1 MMFQT
6 HFSSSSEILMLNTID
21 FKYSL
26 SIEDDASLMH
36 HKIKRVVYK
45 VTSDKMSRHTRY
57 INRIMRRLID
67 NTSEQIRSLFERC
80 LQKKIQSTQFKS
92 AVTIVMQKS
101 DKKDYFNVKIYRSI
115 VLLDTLSKILKFIVF
130 ERLQNVVEA
139 CNSILNIQMRVCKH
153 RSTDTTLQLITEK
166 IYIVWSDIRRRVVS
180 LLSLNEKSA
189 FDNVMHSRLLHDIK
203 KRKVSRLLL
212 EFVKNFL
219 KDRRITITIDDYTT
233 MKCNV
238 NVNISQDSLLSLI
251 LYLFYNANL
260 LEACDDIKLRTSFTK
275 FVNDINILTYE
286 EFIKRNCRVLN
297 EIYDRCE

>member
-1 MMFQT
+1 
-6 HFSSSSEILMLNTID
+6 MLNTID

-166 IYIVWSDIRRRVVS
+166 IHIV
-180 LLSLNEKSA
+180 
-189 FDNVMHSRLLHDIK
+189 
-203 KRKVSRLLL
+203 
-212 EFVKNFL
+212 
-219 KDRRITITIDDYTT
+219 
-233 MKCNV
+233 
-238 NVNISQDSLLSLI
+238 
-251 LYLFYNANL
+251 
-260 LEACDDIKLRTSFTK
+260 
-275 FVNDINILTYE
+275 
-286 EFIKRNCRVLN
+286 
-297 EIYDRCE
+297 